1 MTTNFQ
7 SALQHTINASQQ
19 AREGGNNSEWWR
31 PLEAALAAVG
41 SQAPTILDCIEDQ
54 EAGGQDKPIDIDYF
68 LLNVIP
74 SILTLP
80 GRSIHSLPLK
90 YRLVS

>member
-1 MTTNFQ
+1 MQLEVTKNFQ

-19 AREGGNNSEWWR
+19 AREGGNSEWWK

-41 SQAPTILDCIEDQ
+41 SQAQTILDCLEDQ
-54 EAGGQDKPIDIDYF
+54 EAGGLEKPIDIDYF

-80 GRSIHSLPLK
+80 GRSITFE
-90 YRLVS
+90 VS